1 MTKVPNTKG
10 AFLIVLSAICFGA
23 WAALVLSG
31 KLTVFDAVVQEFFFS
46 LRNPVLNTIGF
57 WLEYIGHWP
66 LPFAVSILLIAG
78 KKTRFSYGLP
88 LSGCVLTSVGMYEL
102 LKHIFKRPRPDESL
116 WLCPEHGF
124 SFPSGH
130 TLNNTVFWVVLA
142 SLIGYYFL
150 TKGRS
155 LPIYKRDR
163 STAVYPKTKAGAVI
177 IRILLIAWPLIIGM
191 SRILVGVHWP
201 SDVVGSLILS
211 VAIIS
216 LGRLILFSKGDP
228 AAETGE
234 KLRGQATYAGSN
246 EEWEDMQNEE

>member
-1 MTKVPNTKG
+1 MILERRSNTKEWILLPLFALLFG
-10 AFLIVLSAICFGA
+10 CWAFL
-23 WAALVLSG
+23 ALTGRLE
-31 KLTVFDAVVQEFFFS
+31 VFDAKVQEFFFG
-46 LRNPVLNTIGF
+46 LRNPVLNQIGF

-66 LPFAVSILLIAG
+66 LPAAVSVFLIAG

-150 TKGRS
+150 TKGKS
-155 LPIYKRDR
+155 LPIYKRDG
-163 STAVYPKTKAGAVI
+163 SAELYPKTKAGAI
-177 IRILLIAWPLIIGM
+177 LIRVLLIAWPLIIGM

-201 SDVVGSLILS
+201 SDVAGSLLLS

-216 LGRLILFSKGDP
+216 AGKLILFKKR
-228 AAETGE
+228 TE
-234 KLRGQATYAGSN
+234 KKQGLLR
-246 EEWEDMQNEE
+246 D